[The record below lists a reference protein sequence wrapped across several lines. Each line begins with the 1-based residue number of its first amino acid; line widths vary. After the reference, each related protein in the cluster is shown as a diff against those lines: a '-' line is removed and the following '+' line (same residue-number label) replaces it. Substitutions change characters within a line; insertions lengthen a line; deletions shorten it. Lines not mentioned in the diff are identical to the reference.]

1 VVQYYTKYAPLDSS
15 AAMNDVRSH
24 PRGSILRKIGDDKD
38 DRKKHDD
45 GCDKIGQ
52 HPELGLF
59 QNGLNSL

>member
-1 VVQYYTKYAPLDSS
+1 
-15 AAMNDVRSH
+15 MNDVRSH